1 MCRMHNTT
9 SFPNINNIYRHI
21 FAACFFPSL
30 SLSLVVLVHPPTWIS
45 LSASTGSRIDLAAP
59 KKSMNYS
66 LYNVWGIEQ
75 NKNIAQPTTTTANKQ
90 KKKRRWWTEEWQYK
104 KYTNQTH
111 YKQYLNILLSVWH
124 NEHNRSSYLRV
135 CYSLVW
141 LFFVVSPFLLFSG
154 RWKMFCNV
162 EFLVCMHRDDNDDDD
177 YDWRRYYTIFAQF
190 TVSRFIPFIYE
201 GTLFGI
207 QNNTERKSAPIQW
220 SATHTRWEAKI

>member
-141 LFFVVSPFLLFSG
+141 LFLLFLLSFY
-154 RWKMFCNV
+154 
-162 EFLVCMHRDDNDDDD
+162 FLVDEKCFAMWNF
-177 YDWRRYYTIFAQF
+177 WSVCIETTTTTTTTIEGDTTQYLHNLQSPGLFHSF
-190 TVSRFIPFIYE
+190 MRELSLVSRTTPKEKARQYSGVPHILDE
-201 GTLFGI
+201 M
-207 QNNTERKSAPIQW
+207 RK
-220 SATHTRWEAKI
+220 

>member
-1 MCRMHNTT
+1 MHNTS

-90 KKKRRWWTEEWQYK
+90 KKNADDERKNGNIR
-104 KYTNQTH
+104 
-111 YKQYLNILLSVWH
+111 NILTRH
-124 NEHNRSSYLRV
+124 
-135 CYSLVW
+135 
-141 LFFVVSPFLLFSG
+141 
-154 RWKMFCNV
+154 
-162 EFLVCMHRDDNDDDD
+162 
-177 YDWRRYYTIFAQF
+177 I
-190 TVSRFIPFIYE
+190 I
-201 GTLFGI
+201 
-207 QNNTERKSAPIQW
+207 NNI
-220 SATHTRWEAKI
+220 